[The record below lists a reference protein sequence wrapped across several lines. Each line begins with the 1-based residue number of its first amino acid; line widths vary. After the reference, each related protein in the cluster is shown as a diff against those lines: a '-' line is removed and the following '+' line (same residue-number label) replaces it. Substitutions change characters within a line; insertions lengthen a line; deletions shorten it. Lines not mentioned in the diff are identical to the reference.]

1 MKLSFLDSHLLH
13 HRKLRLAGTFLSG
26 CIAAS
31 AVIALLASCSGSKRT
46 ENPGDN
52 PDDTYH
58 ADNDI
63 AMTVSSI
70 ADALR
75 VGQELDSIEY
85 DFEGVL
91 TDGQGKPLYT
101 DLTGSP
107 GAWSVNVVSPDRVSI
122 RNLYLGDLLPEDL
135 TQYLVNFFSLSD
147 KDLLEDSHLDDEADT
162 QIVIYRLGQADLR
175 IISRT
180 ALAADG
186 TKGPLVNII
195 VEQIQ

>member
-1 MKLSFLDSHLLH
+1 MKLSFLDSHLLQ
-13 HRKLRLAGTFLSG
+13 HRKLRLVGTFLSG

-31 AVIALLASCSGSKRT
+31 AVIAILASCNGSKRADNPG
-46 ENPGDN
+46 ENPE
-52 PDDTYH
+52 DTYH

-85 DFEGVL
+85 NFEEVL

-135 TQYLVNFFSLSD
+135 TQYLVNFFALSE
-147 KDLLEDSHLDDEADT
+147 KDLLEDSHLDDDADT
-162 QIVIYRLGQADLR
+162 HIVIYRLGQSDLR
-175 IISRT
+175 IVSKT

-195 VEQIQ
+195 VEQVQ